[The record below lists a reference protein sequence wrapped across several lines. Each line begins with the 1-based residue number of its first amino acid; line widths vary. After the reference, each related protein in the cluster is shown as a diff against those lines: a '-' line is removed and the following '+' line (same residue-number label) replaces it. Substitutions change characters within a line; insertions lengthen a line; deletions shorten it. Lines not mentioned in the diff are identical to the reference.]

1 MYFASR
7 TEAGKIL
14 AEEIVKNHGDEQ
26 CAVIGLSDGSV
37 ITGAQIALRLHAPLS
52 LLLVEPIELPRE
64 GMPIGGLSDDGSFA
78 YNGLY
83 STGEIDEL
91 VTEYRNYIEG
101 LKSSKLSQM
110 HEMLGAGG
118 LIRKD
123 LLDGRVIILVSDGLT
138 SGFSLDVAT
147 AYLKSVKYKKLIIA
161 TPLASVPAVDRMH
174 VLGDE
179 IYCLNVVHDYI
190 TTDHYYDL
198 RDVPPHKVIVQVL
211 ERLMK
216 QWKQGSGVMS
226 RGQ

>member
-14 AEEIVKNHGDEQ
+14 AEEIAKNHAGEL

-37 ITGAQIALRLHAPLS
+37 ITGAQIALRLHAPIS
-52 LLLVEPIELPRE
+52 LMLVEPIELPRE
-64 GMPIGGLSDDGSFA
+64 GVPIGGLSDDGSFA

-83 STGEIDEL
+83 SPGEIDEL
-91 VTEYRNYIEG
+91 VSEYHNYIEG
-101 LKSSKLSQM
+101 LKSTKLSQM
-110 HEMLGAGG
+110 HALLGAGG
-118 LIRKD
+118 LLRRD
-123 LLDGRVIILVSDGLT
+123 LLHGRVVILVSDGLT
-138 SGFSLDVAT
+138 SGFSLDVA
-147 AYLKSVKYKKLIIA
+147 AVYLKNVKYKKLVIA

-190 TTDHYYDL
+190 TTDHYYDV

-211 ERLMK
+211 EKLMK
-216 QWKQGSGVMS
+216 NWQFQKV
-226 RGQ
+226 